1 MSLIRK
7 LSVFAGISI
16 AVILVICIVG
26 MTSFLGIEKNGRLK
40 DVLQNTARQV
50 EENRLVEKR
59 YLQFFTDDLEQQF
72 QTTAKDV
79 SARIDALS
87 ITATDW
93 GGDAKERIGKIV
105 ESYNLYQSC
114 FQQIVLVYKEHHALK
129 QNMTR
134 PLQDSLSL
142 LGGIEDAIIQK
153 QAELQMDGK
162 EISENER
169 SILNLIRDC
178 KIVFLQLQNLQ
189 NQFLTTGNIEYIEKF
204 KQLSGGNAATNISAL
219 KEFFIAINNKQFQDS
234 ADVVKASLQTFL
246 GMIEQSL
253 SLGQKQNE
261 LVRQLDNEGKNIID
275 ITDQILQQINTL
287 TQSKKTT
294 AMILVASVVIGTVM
308 LFVLMS
314 ALIIK
319 SIARSINKIV
329 ASLKS
334 SAEQV
339 GSASKEISCASL
351 SLAQGATEQAS
362 GLEET
367 SSSLKQM
374 SSMTR
379 QSAENASQ
387 ANTLA
392 DETRKVADNGSKAMN
407 RMAQAINDIQKSSD
421 QTAKIV
427 KTIDEIAFQTNLL
440 ALNAAVEAARA
451 GEAGKGFAVVAEEVR
466 NLAMRSAQAAK
477 NTSNLIEQSVNNSR
491 NGVHICGEVK
501 TALDEIVQSVAKTT
515 DLVGEI
521 AAASKEQAQGVGQIN
536 TAVSQMDKVTQQN
549 AANAEQSASASEEL
563 SAQVG
568 SINQI
573 VDQLI
578 MLVNGATQKTAKH
591 TVS

>member
-1 MSLIRK
+1 
-7 LSVFAGISI
+7 
-16 AVILVICIVG
+16 
-26 MTSFLGIEKNGRLK
+26 
-40 DVLQNTARQV
+40 
-50 EENRLVEKR
+50 VEKR

-72 QTTAKDV
+72 QITAKEV
-79 SARIDALS
+79 LIRIQALS
-87 ITATDW
+87 ESAVELEGNSKSHIDQ
-93 GGDAKERIGKIV
+93 IV
-105 ESYNLYQSC
+105 KSYDQYQGY
-114 FQQIVLVYKEHHALK
+114 FQQVVSVYKKHQDLK
-129 QNMTR
+129 QKIAK
-134 PLQDSLSL
+134 PLQDSLTH
-142 LGGIEDAIIQK
+142 LGGIEDSIIQK
-153 QAELQMDGK
+153 QAALQMDGE

-169 SILNLIRDC
+169 SVLNLTRDC

-189 NQFLTTGNIEYIEKF
+189 NQFLTTGNTEYIEQF
-204 KQLSGGNAATNISAL
+204 KQLSGGNAATNISTL
-219 KEFFIAINNKQFQDS
+219 KEFFISMDNKQFQDS
-234 ADVVKASLQTFL
+234 ADVVKTSLQTFL

-275 ITDQILQQINTL
+275 ITDQILLQINAL

-294 AMILVASVVIGTVM
+294 AMTLVASVVIVTVA

-314 ALIIK
+314 TLIIK
-319 SIARSINKIV
+319 SIARSINKII
-329 ASLKS
+329 ASLKG

-339 GSASKEISCASL
+339 GSASKEISCASQ
-351 SLAQGATEQAS
+351 SLAQGATEQAA

-367 SSSLKQM
+367 SSSLEQM

-392 DETRKVADNGSKAMN
+392 GETRKVADNGSKAMN

-466 NLAMRSAQAAK
+466 NLAMRSAEAAK

-563 SAQVG
+563 SAQVN

-578 MLVNGATQKTAKH
+578 KLVNGATQKPAK
-591 TVS
+591 SIAS